1 MKIAIGCDH
10 GGIALK
16 PAIVEELKRRG
27 VDIVDVGCY
36 DTSSVDYPDYGAAV
50 ARKVASGEC
59 DKGILMCGT
68 GIGISIAAN
77 KFKGIRAGVVHDEFT
92 AQMIAEHNAANV
104 IALGGRIVSPEQA
117 GWSAFGWIRRSAAA
131 ATPAGSPRS
140 RRSRKKTSNKH
151 YVFKQS
157 PVSKD
162 GVLTCKLFVKNRP
175 DPLDKRRYG
184 CIILADEGKSR
195 RIQK

>member
-27 VDIVDVGCY
+27 IDIVDVGCY

-68 GIGISIAAN
+68 GIG
-77 KFKGIRAGVVHDEFT
+77 
-92 AQMIAEHNAANV
+92 V

-117 GWSAFGWIRRSAAA
+117 AKMVGIWLDTPFGGGRHAGRVAKISAIEEE
-131 ATPAGSPRS
+131 
-140 RRSRKKTSNKH
+140 N
-151 YVFKQS
+151 FK
-157 PVSKD
+157 
-162 GVLTCKLFVKNRP
+162 
-175 DPLDKRRYG
+175 
-184 CIILADEGKSR
+184 
-195 RIQK
+195 

>member
-59 DKGILMCGT
+59 DKGI
-68 GIGISIAAN
+68 SRRQDRIA
-77 KFKGIRAGVVHDEFT
+77 RAGGEDGRHLAGYAVRRRPPRRQGRQD
-92 AQMIAEHNAANV
+92 
-104 IALGGRIVSPEQA
+104 LGDRGRKLQINTMFS
-117 GWSAFGWIRRSAAA
+117 
-131 ATPAGSPRS
+131 
-140 RRSRKKTSNKH
+140 
-151 YVFKQS
+151 
-157 PVSKD
+157 SKAPSQND

-184 CIILADEGKSR
+184 CIILADKGRECQQLDAATAKSR